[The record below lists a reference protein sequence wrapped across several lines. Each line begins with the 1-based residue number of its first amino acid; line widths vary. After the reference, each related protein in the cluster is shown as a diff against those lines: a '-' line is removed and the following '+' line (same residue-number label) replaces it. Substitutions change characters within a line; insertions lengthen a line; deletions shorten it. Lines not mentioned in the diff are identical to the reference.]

1 MCDTKMI
8 LLPVI
13 DEIQESAPAAFHELA
28 AAKYLGMNRT
38 AFRELV
44 FAGLIPFSEHVNG
57 KRRIY
62 LRADLDRYLARLNW
76 RRMPVREDSRAALK
90 GVAK

>member
-1 MCDTKMI
+1 MNSKLSLIPIRD
-8 LLPVI
+8 
-13 DEIQESAPAAFHELA
+13 DASPAAFHELA

-38 AFRELV
+38 AFRKLI

-62 LRADLDRYLARLNW
+62 LRTDLDSYLASLNW
-76 RRMPVREDSRAALK
+76 RKMPSRENSRAALK
-90 GVAK
+90 GVAS

>member
-1 MCDTKMI
+1 MALTLVDVKETR
-8 LLPVI
+8 
-13 DEIQESAPAAFHELA
+13 DSQPAAFHEFA

-44 FAGLIPFSEHVNG
+44 FAGLIPFSEHING

-62 LRADLDRYLARLNW
+62 LRSDLDGYLASLNW
-76 RRMPVREDSRAALK
+76 RKMSARENSRAALK

>member
-1 MCDTKMI
+1 MSLELVEVKE
-8 LLPVI
+8 VR
-13 DEIQESAPAAFHELA
+13 SAQPAVFHELA

-44 FAGLIPFSEHVNG
+44 KAGLIPFSEHING

-62 LRADLDRYLARLNW
+62 LRSDLDDYLASLNW
-76 RRMPVREDSRAALK
+76 RRMPRREDSQAANSPK
-90 GVAK
+90 EVVK